1 MPQQGVEL
9 QEPFAKPAQQRL
21 ADILGTYVF
30 LTTEIMLF
38 GGFFVLAMFLRI
50 AYPEEY
56 VRSSKALHLFIG
68 GANTAVLLT
77 SSLLVALAVQA
88 ARSGARRWAAWCLA
102 GASLLGIVFLCL
114 KAFEY
119 SLEYSEG
126 MLPVPA
132 SEAQFSSPVQ
142 HLFMNLY
149 LLATG
154 LHALHVTAGVVL
166 LAGMG
171 YGIARRALRVPTR
184 SVVVEAGGLYWHVVD
199 VIWVFL
205 YPVLYLAR

>member
-1 MPQQGVEL
+1 MPQGVEL
-9 QEPFAKPAQQRL
+9 REPFAKAAQQRE
-21 ADILGTYVF
+21 ADLLGTCVF
-30 LTTEIMLF
+30 LTTEVMLF
-38 GGFFVLAMFLRI
+38 GGFFATALFLRI
-50 AYPEEY
+50 VYPEEY
-56 VRSSKALHLFIG
+56 VGSSKALHLFVG

-88 ARSGARRWAAWCLA
+88 ARSGARRRAAILLA
-102 GASLLGIVFLCL
+102 GGGLLGIAFLGI

-126 MLPVPA
+126 LLPIPPGQAHFGAPA
-132 SEAQFSSPVQ
+132 Q

-154 LHALHVTAGVVL
+154 LHAFHVAAGVL
-166 LAGMG
+166 LLGGLAVSMMRGG
-171 YGIARRALRVPTR
+171 LDIPGR
-184 SVVVEAGGLYWHVVD
+184 SVVVEAGGLYWHMVD